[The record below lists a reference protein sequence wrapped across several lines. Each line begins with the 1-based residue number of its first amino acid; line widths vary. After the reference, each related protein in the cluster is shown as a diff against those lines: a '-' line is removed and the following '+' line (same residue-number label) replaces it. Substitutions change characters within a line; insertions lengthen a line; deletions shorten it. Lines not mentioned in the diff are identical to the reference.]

1 MRAMA
6 PHPNQRKS
14 SVRHPW
20 SNLQRTLAILAVLLL
35 IACGPP
41 PPTTNPVRSLD
52 AEQFH
57 TLISAREFNGLVV
70 VFASWCPPCRDEL
83 PDLAEL
89 YRQAKP
95 ENTQIIAV
103 SIDKGDV
110 QAVQL
115 MVNRLALPFPIYH
128 VGESVA
134 AKYRIA
140 GVPTL
145 MVVRQGRIVEKIPGQ
160 QSSRELAA
168 KLKTF
173 GSGGS

>member
-1 MRAMA
+1 MRAMV

-20 SNLQRTLAILAVLLL
+20 SNIQPSLAALVVMLL

-41 PPTTNPVRSLD
+41 PPTTNPVRTLD
-52 AEQFH
+52 VEQFH
-57 TLISAREFNGLVV
+57 NLISTREFNGLVV
-70 VFASWCPPCRDEL
+70 VFASWCPPCREEL

-89 YRQAKP
+89 YRKAKP
-95 ENTQIIAV
+95 DNAQIIAV

-134 AKYRIA
+134 AKYGIV

-145 MVVRQGRIVEKIPGQ
+145 MVVRQGRILEKIPGQ
-160 QSSRELAA
+160 QSSRELAT

-173 GSGGS
+173 VSGGS